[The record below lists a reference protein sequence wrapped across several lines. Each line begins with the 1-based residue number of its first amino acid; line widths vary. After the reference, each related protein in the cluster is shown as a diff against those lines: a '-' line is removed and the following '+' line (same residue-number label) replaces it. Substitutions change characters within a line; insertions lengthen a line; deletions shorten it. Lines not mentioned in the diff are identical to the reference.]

1 MFKKDQVDA
10 LIAEMRQEFEG
21 TPGWE
26 KLIRDV
32 HLGVALLDAGRPLP
46 TNLDPRAVALI
57 EKHKPAE

>member
-1 MFKKDQVDA
+1 MFKKDQVDT

-46 TNLDPRAVALI
+46 TDLDPRAVTLI
-57 EKHKPAE
+57 EKHKPRE

>member
-26 KLIRDV
+26 KLRD
-32 HLGVALLDAGRPLP
+32 AR
-46 TNLDPRAVALI
+46 
-57 EKHKPAE
+57 

>member
-10 LIAEMRQEFEG
+10 LIAETRQEFEG

-26 KLIRDV
+26 NLIRDI

-46 TNLDPRAVALI
+46 DNLDPRAVTLI
-57 EKHKPAE
+57 EKHKPQ

>member
-21 TPGWE
+21 TSGWE

-32 HLGVALLDAGRPLP
+32 HLGVALLDAGRPLN
-46 TNLDPRAVALI
+46 TDLDPRAVALI

>member
-1 MFKKDQVDA
+1 MFKKDQVDT

-32 HLGVALLDAGRPLP
+32 HLGVALLDAGRPL
-46 TNLDPRAVALI
+46 NADLDPRAVALI
-57 EKHKPAE
+57 EKHKPEQ